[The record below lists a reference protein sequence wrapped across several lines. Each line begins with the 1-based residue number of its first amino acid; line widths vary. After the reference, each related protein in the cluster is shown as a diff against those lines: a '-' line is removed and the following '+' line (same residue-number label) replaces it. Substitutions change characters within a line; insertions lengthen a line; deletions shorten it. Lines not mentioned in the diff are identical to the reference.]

1 MSAAKA
7 FCCFLEY
14 GEDNCLT
21 KNQVGLLLVKLCFES
36 LPEDTLTL
44 EQLNGQLQ
52 IHLKE
57 IRNEKVKH
65 FKDISGFPLN
75 EFLTVNKDSYV
86 FKSKKGRRYVKLKSS
101 RKSKRSKVKLFSDSS
116 ETETEN
122 DDTLLKKLPDT
133 PEKTESE
140 SSEAWTVVKKGKR
153 KVKQV
158 ENQCDSVVCTE
169 EKSYAKVL
177 ANGHSKQDFDV
188 EKFKSLIIAPVDR
201 DHKCISD
208 VDIYKKNKLSFMVD
222 VVSMW
227 NTPQRTNAYIVLGVE
242 KGKKLPHTLIG
253 MQENYTDDFF
263 QGLFKE
269 GHFTMRPKFKYHEIQ
284 YEGGKFGFIEI
295 ESSHGYGLPCIVKT
309 DAQDGKTMVKEND
322 LWFRQGVAN
331 TVCKPTDPTFASVY
345 HWFAKLETAPMLK
358 GAASHFEA
366 QPKKTKTWTT
376 ETEDSRDLEDG
387 STSRSFDQ
395 FWRHVQSFRKSR
407 FVLISADVQNR
418 HRHLSALSSVPW
430 IAVYDF
436 DINSTSDGL
445 LNAMQDSIERKR
457 SLHLVTWCESQNALN
472 LSEQATCWCS
482 MRGRR
487 EIPGSRT
494 DKKMGE
500 TEDARDWFIQ
510 TKGGVKAVC
519 EQLETFSDNGLINIT
534 LVLIWPDDDSL
545 VPILQRFV
553 GHLNE
558 SLPVEPRIVIILAK
572 ESKTESGK
580 RRFEVFCEDYKSNIV
595 VCKIEIE
602 DVCVGIMQKM
612 KTQNPAKLNLS
623 LPTADGNDDLSLTEK
638 DAAWLKEDLD
648 VLYIDN
654 PFAIGETDEAEVQ
667 EAIDAFYRG
676 VPLHWH
682 IRYECAPG
690 QIDIERDKMISLQEA
705 LETHL
710 KNFKTVVITLY
721 HSPGSGGTTLA
732 QSILWKFH
740 SKYPC
745 VHLKL
750 RSVSNTDELIRRV
763 YFINKKTQLPV
774 VMLIDGE
781 EESKV
786 MYLSKRLQYTIIIYV
801 KRYPYKI
808 QNDVNGS
815 KLFLEGCVSPAEA
828 AKLSAKFGENCD
840 DKKKRELEKL
850 SQDVQTKKQEHHL
863 YEFGLTRYHHEFH
876 GIVSFVEGY
885 LQLDQNPSEQLLPW
899 QRCLGYLAL
908 IYFYGQASVP
918 CQFFAKLMNK
928 APNYNMSLE
937 DFPHQFSQFV
947 TFDTNQ
953 GKKDYIRICH
963 YLVAKE
969 ILEQILSRHYHG
981 KYMRTDCLGIVASR
995 NLSKFCIEFIEYAG
1009 GRKTRSVT
1017 QMSTVKF
1024 ILTKTFIFREDSQ
1037 EFDTEDQ
1044 KRKRPLLSKLLMDIP
1059 SDQPLFTERLNVLE
1073 KLTSSF
1079 PNDPNFLAHL
1089 GRFYAFCRPNDEKL
1103 AEKYSKKA
1111 VDLCQKQIGGSTID
1125 RVNDSTRLTLMHV
1138 FHMYAYIKRKAISRY
1153 TGWSEK
1159 DKAPVRTK
1167 TDQFEERLEEL
1178 ISLAETA
1185 CSYYKKSR
1193 EATPETHSAFFCAYT
1208 DEIKVRLQLCEFVR
1222 KQQRKRS
1229 GSDEIAS
1236 FFESDASK
1244 PAKAFISRSI
1254 PVIENLIMECYMDF
1268 ELLNEESQSLQHLV
1282 MWYNS
1287 LFKEKVITLD
1297 ALTQQDDDDI
1307 SSRCLQIALIKL
1319 KYGTKS
1325 TFGNIQNID
1334 DKDDV
1339 NAIVCLLEE
1348 IFDRTEKYGFT
1359 SSYGK
1364 HELERDFRDWIYA
1377 IRHEGFQNDYT
1388 VERVL
1393 STLQLWQDRTNSPL
1407 SRYYIFIMKS
1417 LIGFGS
1423 ENESGKTE
1431 CLVEAETAKEDLMKM
1446 KRLIIRPKYP
1456 REWLGRHGNSIRRLL
1471 SGKRYIG
1478 NATLSCD
1485 SEAPSFHTH
1494 PSVLAVCK
1502 GTILA
1507 PNTNRIGS
1515 YIAYDLGVTTAKVFF
1530 LPKYANLEG
1539 SRYVGHR
1546 VEFNLAFSIEHGY
1559 EAYHVALL
1567 KYYGCPNCSAR
1578 LEFTSEMSVEYC
1590 KCRTPVY
1597 KDDMNESRVVITDS

>member
-1 MSAAKA
+1 M
-7 FCCFLEY
+7 
-14 GEDNCLT
+14 
-21 KNQVGLLLVKLCFES
+21 LLVKPCFES
-36 LPEDTLTL
+36 LPESTLTV
-44 EQLNGQLQ
+44 EQLNTQ
-52 IHLKE
+52 IQTHLKE

-65 FKDISGFPLN
+65 FKDISGLPLN
-75 EFLTVNKDSYV
+75 EFLTRNKDLFT
-86 FKSKKGRRYVKLKSS
+86 FKNKKEKHYVKLKSS
-101 RKSKRSKVKLFSDSS
+101 CKRSKAKPFSDGS
-116 ETETEN
+116 EPDTEN
-122 DDTLLKKLPDT
+122 DDASLKTVP
-133 PEKTESE
+133 TEVADSE
-140 SSEAWTVVKKGKR
+140 SSESWTVVKTKGKR
-153 KVKQV
+153 KAKQA
-158 ENQCDSVVCTE
+158 EKASDSDVHTE
-169 EKSYAKVL
+169 GKSYAKVL
-177 ANGHSKQDFDV
+177 VSGHSKPDFEV
-188 EKFKSLIIAPVDR
+188 EKFKNLISTPVDR
-201 DHKCISD
+201 DHKFISD
-208 VDIYKKNKLSFMVD
+208 IEMYKANKLSCMID

-227 NTPQRTNAYIVLGVE
+227 NTPQRTKSYIVLGVE
-242 KGKKLPHTLIG
+242 KRKKLPHFLKG
-253 MQENYTDDFF
+253 LQDDFTDDFF
-263 QGLFKE
+263 QEMFSE
-269 GHFTMRPKFKYHEIQ
+269 GHFTMKPKFKYHDIQ
-284 YEGGKFGFIEI
+284 YEGGKFGYIEI
-295 ESSHGYGLPCIVKT
+295 ESSHGHGLPCIAKI
-309 DAQDGKTMVKEND
+309 DAQIGCTVLKEND
-322 LWFRQGVAN
+322 LWFRQGVTN
-331 TVCKPTDPTFASVY
+331 IVCKPTDPTYASVY
-345 HWFAKLETAPMLK
+345 HWFAKLETAPTVK
-358 GAASHFEA
+358 GAAGNFEV
-366 QPKKTKTWTT
+366 QLKKTNPWTT
-376 ETEDSRDLEDG
+376 EEEETTDLPNG
-387 STSRSFDQ
+387 STNKSFDE
-395 FWRHVQSFRKSR
+395 FWKHVQSFRKSR
-407 FVLISADVQNR
+407 FCLISADVQNQ

-445 LNAMQDSIERKR
+445 LNAMQDSIARKR
-457 SLHLVTWCESQNALN
+457 SLHLVTWSDPQNALN

-494 DKKMGE
+494 DKKMGDI
-500 TEDARDWFIQ
+500 EDEGDWFMQ
-510 TKGGVKAVC
+510 TKGGIKAVC
-519 EQLETFSDNGLINIT
+519 EQLDAFSDNGLINIT
-534 LVLIWPDDDSL
+534 LVLIWPDNDRV
-545 VPILQRFV
+545 VPILQTFIR
-553 GHLNE
+553 HLNE
-558 SLPVEPRIVIILAK
+558 SLVVRPKIVVILTK
-572 ESKTESGK
+572 QPQTESGK
-580 RRFEVFCEDYKSNIV
+580 KRFEIFCEDYKKNIV
-595 VCKIEIE
+595 VCRIEIE
-602 DVCVGIMQKM
+602 SICLGIMQKM
-612 KTQNPAKLNLS
+612 KTETIAKLKLS
-623 LPTADGNDDLSLTEK
+623 LPTADGSNDLSLTEK

-654 PFAIGETDEAEVQ
+654 PFTVGEMDETEIL
-667 EAIDAFYRG
+667 EATDAFYRG
-676 VPLHWH
+676 VPLQWH
-682 IRYECAPG
+682 IRYQSTSG
-690 QIDIERDKMISLQEA
+690 QIDIERDKMKSLEEA
-705 LETHL
+705 LNTHL
-710 KNFKTVVITLY
+710 KSFKTVVITLY

-732 QSILWKFH
+732 QSILWKFR
-740 SKYPC
+740 SAYPC

-750 RSVSNTDELIRRV
+750 RSVGNTDELIRRV
-763 YFINKKTQLPV
+763 YYINKKTQLPV
-774 VMLIDGE
+774 IMLIDGE

-786 MYLSKRLQYTIIIYV
+786 TYLAKRLQYAIIIYV

-815 KLFLEGCVSPAEA
+815 KLFLEGYVSPAEA

-840 DKKKRELEKL
+840 DKKKRDLERL
-850 SQDVQTKKQEHHL
+850 SQDVQAKKQDHHL
-863 YEFGLTRYHHEFH
+863 YEFGLTRFHHEFH

-885 LQLDQNPSEQLLPW
+885 LQLNQNPSDQLLPW

-928 APNYNMSLE
+928 PPNYNMSLE
-937 DFPHQFSQFV
+937 DFPHQFTQFV

-969 ILEQILSRHYHG
+969 ILEQILSRHSDV
-981 KYMRTDCLGIVASR
+981 KYTRTDALGIVASR

-1009 GRKTRSVT
+1009 GKRTRSVS

-1044 KRKRPLLSKLLMDIP
+1044 RRKRPLLSKLLMDIP
-1059 SDQPLFTERLNVLE
+1059 SDQPLFTERLKVLE
-1073 KLTSSF
+1073 KLTSTF
-1079 PNDPNFLAHL
+1079 PDDPNFLAHL

-1111 VDLCQKQIGGSTID
+1111 VDLCQKQIGGMTID

-1138 FHMYAYIKRKAISRY
+1138 FHMYAHIKRKAISRY

-1167 TDQFEERLEEL
+1167 TDQFEERLDEL

-1193 EATPETHSAFFCAYT
+1193 EATPESHIAFFCAYT
-1208 DEIKVRLQLCEFVR
+1208 DEIKVRLQICEFVK

-1254 PVIENLIMECYMDF
+1254 HIIENLIMECYMDF

-1282 MWYNS
+1282 TWYNN
-1287 LFKEKVITLD
+1287 LFKEKAITLD
-1297 ALTQQDDDDI
+1297 SLSQQDDDDI
-1307 SSRCLQIALIKL
+1307 NSRCLQIALIKL

-1325 TFGNIQNID
+1325 TFGNIQNVD

-1339 NAIVCLLEE
+1339 NAIVHLLEE
-1348 IFDRTEKYGFT
+1348 IFDRTERYGFT

-1377 IRHEGFQNDYT
+1377 IRHEKFQQDYA
-1388 VERVL
+1388 VEKVL
-1393 STLQLWQDRTNSPL
+1393 STLQLWQDKTNSPL

-1417 LIGFGS
+1417 MLGFGS
-1423 ENESGKTE
+1423 EDEPGKTE
-1431 CLVEAETAKEDLMKM
+1431 CLVEAETEKEELMKM

-1456 REWLGRHGNSIRRLL
+1456 REWLGKHGNGIRRLL

-1478 NATLSCD
+1478 NASLSCD
-1485 SEAPSFHTH
+1485 SESPSFHTL
-1494 PSVLAVCK
+1494 PFVLELCK
-1502 GTILA
+1502 GTILS

-1559 EAYHVALL
+1559 EAYNVVLL

-1578 LEFTSEMSVEYC
+1578 LEFTSGMTVAYC
-1590 KCRTPVY
+1590 KCCAPVY
-1597 KDDMNESRVVITDS
+1597 KDDMNESRVEITDQ